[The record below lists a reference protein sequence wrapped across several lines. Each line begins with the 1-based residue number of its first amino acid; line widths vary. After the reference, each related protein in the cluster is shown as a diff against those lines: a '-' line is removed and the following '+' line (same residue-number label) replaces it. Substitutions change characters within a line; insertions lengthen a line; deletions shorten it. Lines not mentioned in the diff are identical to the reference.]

1 METKD
6 QEEKTILTEEPKG
19 LIIALVKTFLTGPLS
34 IILIISAI
42 IMGLMALFMTPREEE
57 PQIVVPMVDI
67 SVNFP
72 GHSPQEV
79 EQLVTVP
86 LERLLWQI
94 KGVEHVYSLS
104 MRDKSMVT
112 VRFYVGED
120 KERALVRIQEKMQD
134 NMRHVPPGVTSWEE
148 KSVSID
154 DVPIVTMTFYSPDSR
169 YDSYELRR
177 FAEEMKSRLD
187 SLRNISLSDIT
198 GGYSRE
204 IIILPNIEK
213 MASRNVSL
221 SMLMDVLRRNN
232 RIRSVGSLVG
242 GREYLKVLSGPALN
256 NANDIKNTVIKGNN
270 NGLVL
275 ISDIAE
281 VKDGPKEQESYVSI
295 GFGPNSQ
302 NIPDTLKKKSI
313 PAVTLSFSKKPGTN
327 AVTVAEKIIKTA
339 TELKSRVLPDGV
351 DFVVTRDYGEIAN
364 DKVNNLIS
372 SMIFAIITVVALITF
387 TMGWREGCVVGM
399 SVPVSFA
406 LALFVNYIFGY
417 SINRV
422 TLFALILSLG
432 LVVDDPITNVDNIQ
446 RHIKM
451 GIQNPFMATLSAVYE
466 VIPPVIMSTLAIIVS
481 FTPMFFITGMMGP
494 YMGPMAINVPL
505 TVTFST
511 LCALTFVPWL
521 SYNLLKGKAGTGTP
535 SNVTPDWIK
544 KLYRMLVSPFLK
556 KSRAYILLIF
566 VLIMTLVCSSVMLF
580 FVPLKMLPFDN
591 KDELQL
597 ILKMPEGSNL
607 EETGRV
613 VSELE
618 NFLRTVNEI
627 EYFESYVGAAA
638 PIDFNGLVRHYGMRR
653 NPNQAD
659 IRINLLGKIKREQQ
673 SHTIALRIR
682 DNLTKIAEKHGAIL
696 SVVEVPPGPPVLS
709 TLTIEVYG
717 KYNHAYKNIID
728 GAKELEGILKT
739 TDAKHIVQIDD
750 MSEAKHKRL
759 FFKVNKS
766 KAAVNGL
773 TVKEIENALDIA
785 LKGSVVGTAHL
796 ARERNPLLIKLQ
808 LPYKDRVD
816 KNRLLQLWI
825 PAKSYPGKMVQLAE
839 LGKFTEEIEEQPIYH
854 KNLKRVVFVTA
865 ECAGRAPGE
874 IIMQILFN
882 SWDKPFKSLLT
893 SAMSGKWIMDLP
905 NGCIAEWGGEGE
917 WEITV
922 RVFRDLGIAFG
933 VALLGIFLL
942 LIIQTGS
949 FVMPMVIMCAIPL
962 TIIGIAPGFYLL
974 NLITGRTIN
983 GYADPVF
990 FTATG
995 MIGMIALGGI
1005 VIRNSIVLIEF
1016 IQEARASGYS
1026 LNEAILQSG
1035 AVRFRPIMLT
1045 ALTTLMGAWPITLDP
1060 VFSGLAWALIF
1071 GLIASTF
1078 FTLIVIPTVYMLIY
1092 EKGDNLHSEKNV

>member
-1 METKD
+1 
-6 QEEKTILTEEPKG
+6 
-19 LIIALVKTFLTGPLS
+19 
-34 IILIISAI
+34 
-42 IMGLMALFMTPREEE
+42 
-57 PQIVVPMVDI
+57 
-67 SVNFP
+67 
-72 GHSPQEV
+72 
-79 EQLVTVP
+79 
-86 LERLLWQI
+86 
-94 KGVEHVYSLS
+94 
-104 MRDKSMVT
+104 
-112 VRFYVGED
+112 
-120 KERALVRIQEKMQD
+120 MQD
-134 NMRHVPPGVTSWEE
+134 NMRHVPHGVTSWEV

-154 DVPIVTMTFYSPDSR
+154 DVPIVTMTFYSPDGKCTP
-169 YDSYELRR
+169 YELRR

-187 SLRNISLSDIT
+187 SLRNISLSGIT
-198 GGYSRE
+198 GGYPRE
-204 IIILPNIEK
+204 IMILPNIEK
-213 MASRNVSL
+213 MASRNVSM
-221 SMLMDVLRRNN
+221 SMLIDILKRNN
-232 RIRSVGSLVG
+232 QIRSVGTMTDGKNFLKILV
-242 GREYLKVLSGPALN
+242 GPALN
-256 NANDIKNTVIKGNN
+256 SAIDVKNTVIKGNN

-281 VKDGPKEQESYVSI
+281 VKDGPKEQKSYVSI
-295 GFGPNSQ
+295 GFGPNAD
-302 NIPDTLKKKSI
+302 NIPDNLKKKSI

-327 AVTVAEKIIKTA
+327 AVTVAKNIIEEANK
-339 TELKSRVLPDGV
+339 LKKRILPKSC
-351 DFVVTRDYGEIAN
+351 DFVITRNYGEIAN
-364 DKVNNLIS
+364 NKVNNLIS
-372 SMIFAIITVVALITF
+372 SMIFAIITVVALISF
-387 TMGWREGCVVGM
+387 TMGWREGFVVGM

-406 LALFVNYIFGY
+406 LALFVNYISGY
-417 SINRV
+417 TINRV

-451 GIQNPFMATLSAVYE
+451 GIQIPFQATLSAVFE

-521 SYNLLKGKAGTGTP
+521 SYNLLKNKAGTGTP
-535 SNVTPDWIK
+535 SNVTPEWVK
-544 KLYRMLVSPFLK
+544 KSYRMLISPFLNK
-556 KSRAYILLIF
+556 TRAYILLIV
-566 VLIMTLVCSSVMLF
+566 VLFLTVLCSAIMLF

-597 ILKMPEGSNL
+597 ILKMPEGTNL
-607 EETGRV
+607 EDTARTV
-613 VSELE
+613 DELE
-618 NFLRTVNEI
+618 EFLRTVNEVKC
-627 EYFESYVGAAA
+627 FESYVGSSA
-638 PIDFNGLVRHYGMRR
+638 PIDFNGLVRHYEFRH
-653 NPNQAD
+653 NSNQAD
-659 IRINLLGKIKREQQ
+659 IRINLLKKVKRQQQ
-673 SHTIALRIR
+673 SHTIGLRIR
-682 DNLTKIAEKHGAIL
+682 DDLTKIAEKHGGVL

-709 TLTIEVYG
+709 TLTVEVYG
-717 KYNHAYKNIID
+717 RYNYAYQDVIK
-728 GAKELEGILKT
+728 GAKELEEILKK
-739 TDAKHIVQIDD
+739 TDAKHIVQVDD

-759 FFKVNKS
+759 LFEVNKS

-773 TVKEIENALDIA
+773 SVNEIQNALSVA
-785 LKGSVVGTAHL
+785 LNGVIIGQAHL
-796 ARERNPLLIKLQ
+796 PTERNPLLIKLQ

-816 KNRLLQLWI
+816 TNRLLQLWI
-825 PAKSYPGKMVQLAE
+825 PAKTFPGKMVQLAE
-839 LGKFTEEIEEQPIYH
+839 LGKFKEEFEEQPIHH
-854 KNLKRVVFVTA
+854 KNLKRVVYVTA

-882 SWDKPFKSLLT
+882 SWDKPFKSLVK
-893 SAMSGKWIMDLP
+893 SALSAKWMMNLS
-905 NGCIAEWGGEGE
+905 NGTFAEWGGEGE

-949 FVMPMVIMCAIPL
+949 FVMPMVIMCSIPL

-974 NLITGRTIN
+974 NLFTGRTIN

-1016 IQEARASGYS
+1016 IQEARNSGSS
-1026 LNEAILQSG
+1026 LKNAILQSG
-1035 AVRFRPIMLT
+1035 AVRFRPIILT

-1092 EKGDNLHSEKNV
+1092 EKDDK